1 MLHARFNTAA
11 FAVILR
17 IQDERPTNDIVM
29 SYTLKSIQLFYALF
43 TFSLVLLWLNSHS
56 LLNILSINITIKSIK
71 NITIR
76 TSKIYLPILYT
87 FFRDFFVFLVLTGVK
102 EPLMG
107 PLYSFRAWT
116 WQKCVKK
123 NVQWYIESTG
133 ASYYVHVR
141 TLYCSVECLKVA
153 TQIR

>member
-56 LLNILSINITIKSIK
+56 LLNIVSINITIKSIK

-107 PLYSFRAWT
+107 PLYSFRA
-116 WQKCVKK
+116 QALGR
-123 NVQWYIESTG
+123 NV
-133 ASYYVHVR
+133 
-141 TLYCSVECLKVA
+141 
-153 TQIR
+153 